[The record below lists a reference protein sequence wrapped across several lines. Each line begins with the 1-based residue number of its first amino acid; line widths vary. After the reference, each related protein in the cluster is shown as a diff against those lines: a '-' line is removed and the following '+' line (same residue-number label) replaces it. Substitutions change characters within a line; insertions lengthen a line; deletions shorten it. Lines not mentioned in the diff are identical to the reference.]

1 MMPPQISAALYDMQA
16 QLLHVA
22 GDYSQQLEAADRAA
36 SLARDAD
43 DQPLLC
49 QIQMRRGNA
58 LRMLGR
64 LDEAAGVLEE
74 VIRMAEAAHDERTL
88 AYALDNA
95 SGVYLLRGEL
105 GRTALYVERAYE
117 LMERLGDPLMIA
129 LLALRR
135 GMNQYGLGEWQL
147 AFAEFLRAH
156 ALTGELGA
164 SWVSAY
170 TSLGLGQIYL
180 ARGETARG
188 TDLLEQSVTLAE
200 RSGDLQA
207 LRWAQTALAEH
218 DILEGRPE
226 SARARLEPLLD
237 RPGLQEGLVTYL
249 LPYLSWACL
258 DSGDLQQAESY
269 VSQSLERAA
278 GERIRLAWVDAL
290 RVRALLLAQ
299 RKTGSTT
306 PTPHAARQATAA
318 LGEATT
324 LSEEMLFPYGKAKVA
339 YTRGL
344 LAQQAGQTQQAR
356 QALEEALAI
365 LNGLGERQYGE
376 RAERLLSQLG

>member
-1 MMPPQISAALYDMQA
+1 
-16 QLLHVA
+16 
-22 GDYSQQLEAADRAA
+22 
-36 SLARDAD
+36 
-43 DQPLLC
+43 
-49 QIQMRRGNA
+49 MRRGNA

-64 LDEAAGVLEE
+64 LDEAAGVLED
-74 VIRMAEAAHDERTL
+74 VIHMAEIGHDERTL

-105 GRTALYVERAYE
+105 DRTTRYVERAYD

-135 GMNQYGLGEWQL
+135 GMNQYGLGEWQT
-147 AFAEFLRAH
+147 AFADFLRAH

-180 ARGETARG
+180 ARGDTERG
-188 TDLLEQSVTLAE
+188 TDLLEQSVALAE

-218 DILEGRPE
+218 DILQGQPE

-249 LPYLSWACL
+249 LPYLAWACF
-258 DSGDLQQAESY
+258 DSGDAPQAQRY
-269 VSQSLERAA
+269 ASQSLERAV

-290 RVRALLLAQ
+290 RVRALLQAH
-299 RKTGSTT
+299 RVPGSDA
-306 PTPHAARQATAA
+306 PAPHAVRQSTAA
-318 LGEATT
+318 LHEATR
-324 LSEEMLFPYGKAKVA
+324 LCKEMRFPYGEAKVA

-344 LAQQAGQTQQAR
+344 LAMQVGRAQPAR
-356 QALEEALAI
+356 QALEEALGI

-376 RAERLLSQLG
+376 RVERLLSELQP